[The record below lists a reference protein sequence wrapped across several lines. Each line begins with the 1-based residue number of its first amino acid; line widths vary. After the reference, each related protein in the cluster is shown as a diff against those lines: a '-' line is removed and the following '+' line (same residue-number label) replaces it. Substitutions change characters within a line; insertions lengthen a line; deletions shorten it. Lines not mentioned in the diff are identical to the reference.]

1 MLLQKYF
8 VKGFSFT
15 GNKNIKFYDQIV
27 LPNLVISGNMLSN
40 DKIVAQIAK
49 NFSLKNKSLSQSLI
63 DALKIGKKY
72 GSDKRG
78 LMSAAILVLN
88 ENKPPINIRVDYDI
102 NPISKLEKIL
112 KMTNRPNYKN
122 WLRKLPTNKKQY
134 K

>member
-1 MLLQKYF
+1 MLGNRNV
-8 VKGFSFT
+8 VK
-15 GNKNIKFYDQIV
+15 
-27 LPNLVISGNMLSN
+27 
-40 DKIVAQIAK
+40 KIVENFKFK
-49 NFSLKNKSLSQSLI
+49 NESLALSLI
-63 DALKIGKKY
+63 NALKIGKKY

-78 LMSAAILVLN
+78 LTSAAILVLN

>member
-1 MLLQKYF
+1 MNKF
-8 VKGFSFT
+8 GKGFSFT

-40 DKIVAQIAK
+40 NKIVAQIDK
-49 NFSLKNKSLSQSLI
+49 NFSFKNKSLSQSLI
-63 DALKIGKKY
+63 DSLNIGKKY

>member
-1 MLLQKYF
+1 
-8 VKGFSFT
+8 
-15 GNKNIKFYDQIV
+15 
-27 LPNLVISGNMLSN
+27 MLSN
-40 DKIVAQIAK
+40 NKVVAQIAK
-49 NFSLKNKSLSQSLI
+49 NFSLNNKSLSQSLI